1 MAVLML
7 VKDVGDT
14 LSPTSKLLD
23 SGDVG
28 AKFRWYDTASLKYR
42 KLFTNIIDND

>member
-7 VKDVGDT
+7 FKDVGDT

-28 AKFRWYDTASLKYR
+28 EKFRWYIYSFVYIQETLHQHNR
-42 KLFTNIIDND
+42 